1 MGEKYQ
7 IAPNMGKKKMVRKLF
22 KQKKHKRE
30 VAVII
35 VFGIN
40 AQIGYLFDFD
50 LTKIWVWSTTVAYIK

>member
-7 IAPNMGKKKMVRKLF
+7 IAPNMGKKKMVHKLF

-40 AQIGYLFDFD
+40 AQIGYYFDFD
-50 LTKIWVWSTTVAYIK
+50 WTKI